1 MRKVILSLILLFLI
15 SFGVYFE
22 VENVAA
28 ANELQA
34 EKHRISENEAKK
46 IALKQVEGEII
57 GVELEKDDGITC
69 YEVKIKRSNNIYE
82 VEVDANTGKIV
93 EVEREGPND
102 NDNDDDDYGDDGDED
117 IDD

>member
-1 MRKVILSLILLFLI
+1 MRKVSLSLISLFLI

-22 VENVAA
+22 VENAA
-28 ANELQA
+28 AKELQE
-34 EKHRISENEAKK
+34 EKHHISENEAKE
-46 IALKQVEGEII
+46 IALKKVKGEII
-57 GVELEKDDGITC
+57 GVELEKDDGTTY

-102 NDNDDDDYGDDGDED
+102 NDNDDDDDYDDDGDED

>member
-1 MRKVILSLILLFLI
+1 VRKVILSLILLFPI

-22 VENVAA
+22 GGNAEAA
-28 ANELQA
+28 KELQA

-57 GVELEKDDGITC
+57 GVELEKDDGITR

-82 VEVDANTGKIV
+82 VEIDANTGKIV

-102 NDNDDDDYGDDGDED
+102 DDDDGDED